1 MKIIKSLMATVLVLS
16 TVNLSAQNL
25 TAKQQLRENNEVEL
39 FTEKEKVE
47 IQLWF
52 NQEIESMNL
61 DEQTRSAYE
70 SNLLVYTS
78 KMMRLDDK
86 DNDYT
91 SEEIKNKFDDIVEE
105 LNKKMVK
112 LLKNEQYE
120 IHEFNFKILTNYVKV
135 RLDTEIT
142 SVPTKG
148 DFI

>member
-1 MKIIKSLMATVLVLS
+1 MKTIKSLLATVLVLT
-16 TVNLSAQNL
+16 TVSMSAQHL

-39 FTEKEKVE
+39 FTEREKVE

-61 DEQTRSAYE
+61 DEETLSAYE

-78 KMMRLDDK
+78 KMMRLDDR

-91 SEEIKNKFDDIVEE
+91 SEEIKSQFDDIVVK
-105 LNKKMVK
+105 LNKKMVNI
-112 LLKNEQYE
+112 LNEEQYE
-120 IHEFNFKILTNYVKV
+120 IHELNFKILTNYVKV
-135 RLDTEIT
+135 RLDHDVT
-142 SVPTKG
+142 SILTKS

>member
-1 MKIIKSLMATVLVLS
+1 MKIIKSLMATVLVLT

-39 FTEKEKVE
+39 FTEKEKDE

-61 DEQTRSAYE
+61 DEQTLSAYE

-91 SEEIKNKFDDIVEE
+91 IEEIKSQLDNIVEK
-105 LNKKMVK
+105 LNKKMV
-112 LLKNEQYE
+112 N
-120 IHEFNFKILTNYVKV
+120 IL
-135 RLDTEIT
+135 
-142 SVPTKG
+142 
-148 DFI
+148 